1 MSQRSIRLDK
11 GSITVRLRGAIG
23 RILSLGG
30 KNDPPPNPPL
40 AKGRE
45 SQPVQRFHET
55 PTRLALEKGGNRIG
69 SPPFEGGFRGI
80 ELELE
85 ATPPTLKYARGDQPK
100 GGIGGFQAQARHLP
114 LDCWFSMEHHYHY
127 SQHHPRINCGL
138 IDQVH

>member
-55 PTRLALEKGGNRIG
+55 PTRLVSKGG
-69 SPPFEGGFRGI
+69 
-80 ELELE
+80 
-85 ATPPTLKYARGDQPK
+85 
-100 GGIGGFQAQARHLP
+100 GGIILP
-114 LDCWFSMEHHYHY
+114 PKKLKI
-127 SQHHPRINCGL
+127 HPDLGIVAHGL
-138 IDQVH
+138 VIKFPFLTPRSPIDSD